1 MEVIID
7 KFVPSCWWIRHG
19 SRGGGVKPDV
29 CLKRKREKKNVKKK
43 KDDRKKERT
52 KERRKEGRKE
62 GRGRELP

>member
-43 KDDRKKERT
+43 DGRKKERT